1 MMRVCSLFSG
11 SSGNSV
17 FVEND
22 DTKILIDAGLSAKRI
37 IEALCSINV
46 DPMELSAVLISHEHS
61 DHTKGAGIISRKL
74 NVPLFANEETW
85 VSMESDL
92 GKINPENRMLF
103 DLKNDF
109 EIGSIKIKAF
119 PIPHD
124 AANPVGFNLF
134 SDDKKVTIATDIG
147 HITKTLLG
155 CFDMSD
161 MILLE
166 SNHDVDMLKIGRYP
180 WPLKKRILSEKGH
193 LSNEMAGKVIE
204 YMACRGTRKFL
215 LGHLSQENNF
225 PELAYQT
232 VYNVLCDNPETH
244 STEIM
249 LDIAHRDRVGN
260 VIEV

>member
-1 MMRVCSLFSG
+1 
-11 SSGNSV
+11 
-17 FVEND
+17 
-22 DTKILIDAGLSAKRI
+22 
-37 IEALCSINV
+37 
-46 DPMELSAVLISHEHS
+46 MELSAVLISHEHS
-61 DHTKGAGIISRKL
+61 DHTKGAGILSRKL
-74 NVPLFANEETW
+74 DIPLYANEETW
-85 VSMESDL
+85 LSMESDL
-92 GKINPENRMLF
+92 GKINPENKMYF
-103 DLKNDF
+103 DMNSEF
-109 EIGSIKIKAF
+109 EIGSIKIRAF
-119 PIPHD
+119 AIPHD

-134 SDDKKVTIATDIG
+134 SNDRKFTVATDIG
-147 HITKTLLG
+147 HITKKLLG
-155 CFDMSD
+155 CFEMSD

-232 VYNVLCDNPETH
+232 VYNVLCGNPEIR

-249 LDIAHRDRVGN
+249 LDIAHRDSVGR